1 MPLVSV
7 NIPQIGE
14 GLQEARV
21 VAFLKKPGDK
31 VKRDDPIY
39 QMETDK
45 AVMDVESPV
54 EGVLVSWSAKVDDI
68 VAIGAEIAKFDV
80 VGTRDTPSST
90 LDASHLPAPMLEDS
104 RERPLLKGEE
114 KPPVL
119 ISSNQAKSG
128 EGESTASLFVPQIGE
143 GLQEARIIAFLK
155 NPGDDVKRDDPIY
168 QMETDKAVM
177 DVESPYAGKLI
188 SWTAKVDDIIA
199 IGAEV
204 GVMQVGA
211 GTEISEGGHG
221 VPTLDASH
229 LPAPKLEDS
238 REHPLLKGEERSG
251 NSSVRLQGIPPRS
264 RAYAKEKGISPEA
277 LVSVPFAGSKLMP
290 ADIDVFLKG
299 GGTSNVVGTA
309 QVSASG
315 IKFTERQM
323 PGKQRVLNSRMVRS
337 NSLVVPGTM
346 TVVTKWGPIEDERAK
361 LKAGGGKFQPSG
373 FTMFAYAVT
382 KAMTEFPAFRSSLA
396 GDDKIRT
403 YDFVSLGI
411 AVSLPGDELVIAVV
425 DSADTF
431 DWQDFASAMRDRIA
445 LARSGKDQAHEAV
458 TVSLTNMQAFGLRNA
473 IPVVVAP
480 SMATIFLGETFRDLD
495 EAGRIQKVV
504 NVTMTFDH
512 RLCNGVGAA
521 EFLNKVKEYVENIGA
536 VLK

>member
-31 VKRDDPIY
+31 VRRDEPIY

-54 EGVLVSWSAKVDDI
+54 EGTLVSWSAKVDDI
-68 VAIGAEIAKFDV
+68 VAIGGEIAKFETSGVSAQVAVSDSSAS
-80 VGTRDTPSST
+80 TP
-90 LDASHLPAPMLEDS
+90 AS
-104 RERPLLKGEE
+104 PLGNSV
-114 KPPVL
+114 PPVR
-119 ISSNQAKSG
+119 SSPTSPSEEVSLPSEAKSLAPKLA
-128 EGESTASLFVPQIGE
+128 ESVASLFVPQIGE
-143 GLQEARIIAFLK
+143 GLQEARIVAFLK
-155 NPGDDVKRDDPIY
+155 QPGDDIKRDDPIY

-188 SWTAKVDDIIA
+188 SWTAKVDDVIA

-204 GVMQVGA
+204 GKIQVGS
-211 GTEISEGGHG
+211 GTDVVDAPSHG
-221 VPTLDASH
+221 STTLSPHGSFAAPHQPTLPS
-229 LPAPKLEDS
+229 K
-238 REHPLLKGEERSG
+238 KGEGEA
-251 NSSVRLQGIPPRS
+251 RLQGIPPRS
-264 RAYAKEKGISPEA
+264 RAYAKEKGIAPDT
-277 LVSVPFAGSKLMP
+277 LVTVPFAGSKLMP
-290 ADIDVFLKG
+290 ADIDLFLAG
-299 GGTSNVVGTA
+299 GGTSNVVGTS

-382 KAMTEFPAFRSSLA
+382 KAMTEFPAFRSGLA

-411 AVSLPGDELVIAVV
+411 AVSLPGDELVIAVI

-431 DWQDFASAMRDRIA
+431 DWQDFASATRDRIA

-458 TVSLTNMQAFGLRNA
+458 TVSLTNMQAFGLRDA

-480 SMATIFLGETFRDLD
+480 SMATIFLGETFRDID
-495 EAGRIQKVV
+495 EAGRLQKVV

-512 RLCNGVGAA
+512 RICNGVGAA

-536 VLK
+536 ILK

>member
-7 NIPQIGE
+7 KIPQIGE

-21 VAFLKKPGDK
+21 VAFLKKPGDM
-31 VKRDDPIY
+31 VKRDEPIY

-45 AVMDVESPV
+45 AVMDVESPID
-54 EGVLVSWSAKVDDI
+54 GVLVSWSAKVDDV
-68 VAIGAEIAKFDV
+68 VAIGGEIAKFETSGLSDHGSEIREEQAPV
-80 VGTRDTPSST
+80 PLKAVEKTVTATT
-90 LDASHLPAPMLEDS
+90 L
-104 RERPLLKGEE
+104 
-114 KPPVL
+114 PPKE
-119 ISSNQAKSG
+119 QG
-128 EGESTASLFVPQIGE
+128 EGLNVASLFVPQIGE
-143 GLQEARIIAFLK
+143 GLLEARIVAFLK

-188 SWTAKVDDIIA
+188 SWTAKVDDVIA

-204 GVMQVGA
+204 GKMQVA
-211 GTEISEGGHG
+211 GWTEVAGSGHG
-221 VPTLDASH
+221 LSTSPV
-229 LPAPKLEDS
+229 PKLEDS
-238 REHPLLKGEERSG
+238 RELPLLGGEEKAAPTSQSA
-251 NSSVRLQGIPPRS
+251 SSAVRLQGIPPRS

-277 LVSVPFAGSKLMP
+277 LVNVPFAGSKLMP
-290 ADIDVFLKG
+290 ADIDTFLAG
-299 GGTSNVVGTA
+299 GGTANVVGKA
-309 QVSASG
+309 QVSSSG

-323 PGKQRVLNSRMVRS
+323 AGKQRVLNSRMVRS

-346 TVVTKWGPIEDERAK
+346 TVVTKWGPIEEERAK

-382 KAMTEFPAFRSSLA
+382 KAMAEFPAFRSSLA

-431 DWQDFASAMRDRIA
+431 DWQDFASATRDRIA

-458 TVSLTNMQAFGLRNA
+458 TVSLTNMQAFGLRDA

-495 EAGRIQKVV
+495 EAGRMQKVV

-521 EFLNKVKEYVENIGA
+521 EFLTKVREYVENIGA
-536 VLK
+536 ILK

>member
-7 NIPQIGE
+7 HIPQIGE

-21 VAFLKKPGDK
+21 VAFLKKPGDR
-31 VKRDDPIY
+31 VRRDEPIY

-68 VAIGAEIAKFDV
+68 VAIGAEIAKFETSGGD
-80 VGTRDTPSST
+80 S
-90 LDASHLPAPMLEDS
+90 APTSPGSQAHRPPLE
-104 RERPLLKGEE
+104 GEE
-114 KPPVL
+114 KVAIPSPV
-119 ISSNQAKSG
+119 STVFQPDT
-128 EGESTASLFVPQIGE
+128 GESTASLFVPQIGE
-143 GLQEARIIAFLK
+143 GLQEARIVAFLK
-155 NPGDDVKRDDPIY
+155 NPGDDIKRDDPIY
-168 QMETDKAVM
+168 QMETDKAIM

-188 SWTAKVDDIIA
+188 SWTAKVDDVIA

-204 GVMQVGA
+204 GKMQVSSDTEVSA
-211 GTEISEGGHG
+211 GGGHG
-221 VPTLDASH
+221 LPPS
-229 LPAPKLEDS
+229 PAPKLDDS
-238 REHPLLKGEERSG
+238 RERPLLNGERTSG
-251 NSSVRLQGIPPRS
+251 ISVRLQGIPPRS

-277 LVSVPFAGSKLMP
+277 LVTIPFPGSKLMP
-290 ADIDVFLKG
+290 TDIDVFLSG
-299 GGTSNVVGTA
+299 GGTSNVVGKA
-309 QVSASG
+309 QVSSSG

-346 TVVTKWGPIEDERAK
+346 TVVSKWGPIEEERAK

-382 KAMTEFPAFRSSLA
+382 KAMAEFPAFRSSLS

-431 DWQDFASAMRDRIA
+431 DWQDFASAMRDRIS

-458 TVSLTNMQAFGLRNA
+458 TLSLTNMQAFGLRDA

-480 SMATIFLGETFRDLD
+480 SMATIFLGETFRDFD
-495 EAGRIQKVV
+495 SAGRMQKVV

-521 EFLNKVKEYVENIGA
+521 EFLVKVREYVENIGA